1 MKPKP
6 KPNKTRGA
14 TWELLNGHTN
24 REANAARV
32 TSHAK
37 HPSGAPGDK
46 KRVHSALASALWDCQ
61 QATGHAS
68 DWRRLAGRVASNQN
82 TDRKRRFRPTGWL
95 TAVATQEPC
104 VQSRWVM
111 AQSTVIQSC
120 VLALAMDRHA
130 HHRCGTKPSRCS
142 GCDVAGCWPN
152 AALAEMLSRGNAR
165 AGGSWSAAL
174 VPMDM
179 PSLLVCPLSRQVRE
193 RESMGPTDSYRQ
205 QAKQERAGMT
215 RVRASTRLGHDHHHR
230 AAFEK

>member
-46 KRVHSALASALWDCQ
+46 KRFHSTLASALWDCQ

-152 AALAEMLSRGNAR
+152 AALAEMLSGGNAR

-193 RESMGPTDSYRQ
+193 RESIHGAYRFVPAAGQ
-205 QAKQERAGMT
+205 TRESRHDPRAGFHSAGP
-215 RVRASTRLGHDHHHR
+215 RPPPPRGV
-230 AAFEK
+230 